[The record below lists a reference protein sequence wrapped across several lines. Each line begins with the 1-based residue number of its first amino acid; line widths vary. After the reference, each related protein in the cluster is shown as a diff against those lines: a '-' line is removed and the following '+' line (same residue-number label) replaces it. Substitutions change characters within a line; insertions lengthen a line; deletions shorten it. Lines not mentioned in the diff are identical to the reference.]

1 MAEPATAASG
11 SAPGFACITARELY
25 RDYGR
30 QRALAGVSLTLRAGQ
45 VTALLGENGAG
56 KSTLLSILAGMQKPS
71 RGQALIDEQPLSAL
85 DDTSFRRCLGVLS
98 HEPRCYAELSPREN
112 LRLFAQ
118 IYDLPPAGSAQPRP
132 PSVEAER
139 AATAPS
145 GPAPLGDI
153 EHWLH
158 AVGLQRAADRPAR
171 TLSRGML
178 QRLAIA
184 RTLLHQ
190 PSLILLDEPYTGL
203 DPAGVALL
211 SHLLMQERARGALIL
226 VVTHDLA
233 TVAPLCDQVVALC
246 RGRVGASAEVA
257 FGSATGDSLLA
268 LYRQAEAAATR
279 RLRDGRG
286 TASAS
291 AGDA

>member
-1 MAEPATAASG
+1 MAEPGNA
-11 SAPGFACITARELY
+11 APGSTLGFGRITAQELY

-30 QRALAGVSLTLRAGQ
+30 QRALSGVSLSLRAGQ

-56 KSTLLSILAGMQKPS
+56 KSTLLSILAGMQRPS
-71 RGQALIDEQPLSAL
+71 RGQVLIDDQPLAAL

-112 LRLFAQ
+112 LRLFSQ
-118 IYDLPPAGSAQPRP
+118 LYELPLSPSRAEPGAAGSHSSDPI
-132 PSVEAER
+132 
-139 AATAPS
+139 
-145 GPAPLGDI
+145 D
-153 EHWLH
+153 HWLH
-158 AVGLQRAADRPAR
+158 AVGLERAADRPSR

-184 RTLLHQ
+184 RTLLHR

-211 SHLLMQERARGALIL
+211 SSLIVGERARGALIL

-233 TVAPLCDQVVALC
+233 TVAPLCDQVVVLC
-246 RGRVGASAEVA
+246 RGRVGACEEVG
-257 FGSATGDSLLA
+257 FGTATGDSLLG
-268 LYRQAEAAATR
+268 LYRRASARPARGAKEGPAEAIPATR
-279 RLRDGRG
+279 G
-286 TASAS
+286 A
-291 AGDA
+291 

>member
-1 MAEPATAASG
+1 MADPALAASAA
-11 SAPGFACITARELY
+11 APSFRSIAAQDLY

-30 QRALAGVSLTLRAGQ
+30 QRALAGVSLSLAAGQ

-71 RGQALIDEQPLSAL
+71 RGQVLVDEQPLSAL

-112 LRLFAQ
+112 LHLFAK
-118 IYDLPPAGSAQPRP
+118 IYDLPDSAALGPTGGEPGMGSP
-132 PSVEAER
+132 PTQS
-139 AATAPS
+139 
-145 GPAPLGDI
+145 I
-153 EHWLH
+153 EKWLQ
-158 AVGLQRAADRPAR
+158 AVGLSRAADRPAR

-184 RTLLHQ
+184 RTLLHR

-203 DPAGVALL
+203 DPAGVELL
-211 SHLLMQERARGALIL
+211 SQLLVAERARGAMIL

-233 TVAPLCDQVVALC
+233 TVAPLCDQVVVLC
-246 RGRVGASAEVA
+246 RGRVGASATVPH
-257 FGSATGDSLLA
+257 GSASGDSLLA
-268 LYRQAEAAATR
+268 LYRQAEAQSTRGGRPGRAAAAEAER
-279 RLRDGRG
+279 R
-286 TASAS
+286 A
-291 AGDA
+291 

>member
-1 MAEPATAASG
+1 MAEPEHAAAGATPSFRRIAAKD
-11 SAPGFACITARELY
+11 LY

-30 QRALAGVSLTLRAGQ
+30 QRALSGVSLALQAGQ

-56 KSTLLSILAGMQKPS
+56 KSTLLSILAGMQRPS
-71 RGQALIDEQPLSAL
+71 RGQVLVDDQPLAGL

-112 LRLFAQ
+112 LHLFAQ
-118 IYDLPPAGSAQPRP
+118 IYDLPLAAPAGA
-132 PSVEAER
+132 
-139 AATAPS
+139 S
-145 GPAPLGDI
+145 GSLID
-153 EHWLH
+153 HWLQ
-158 AVGLQRAADRPAR
+158 AVGLVRAADRPAR

-211 SHLLMQERARGALIL
+211 SELLVAERARGALIL

-233 TVAPLCDQVVALC
+233 TVAPLCDQVVVLC
-246 RGRVGASAEVA
+246 RGRVGASQDLP
-257 FGSATGDSLLA
+257 FGSASGASLLT
-268 LYRQAEAAATR
+268 LYREAEARPARGGRERRAAE
-279 RLRDGRG
+279 RG
-286 TASAS
+286 A
-291 AGDA
+291 